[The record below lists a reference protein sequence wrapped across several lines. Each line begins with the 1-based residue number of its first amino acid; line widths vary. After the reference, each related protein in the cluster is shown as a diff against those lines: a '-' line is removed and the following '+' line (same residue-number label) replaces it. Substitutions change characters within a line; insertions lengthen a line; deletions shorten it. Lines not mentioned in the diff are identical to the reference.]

1 MSDRQRSIDGSCTDW
16 SRWRAVV
23 TFLQNERQGSVQS
36 GNAVSGFWGGIALGR
51 LILPYFNITVGE
63 RRVIFPY
70 TAAAIALEVWILVHR
85 DLISNGEHGR
95 SAAGR
100 TDAH

>member
-1 MSDRQRSIDGSCTDW
+1 MT
-16 SRWRAVV
+16 SRTAPREAILTGNAGETVV

-51 LILPYFNITVGE
+51 LILPRFNVYVGE

-70 TAAAIALEVWILVHR
+70 TACALGLEVFIWLHR
-85 DLISNGEHGR
+85 DLISNGEYKR
-95 SAAGR
+95 SSFVN
-100 TDAH
+100 TDVH